1 MANALHKDQTGV
13 DLHEPKDV
21 AAALVD
27 LVYVTNGAGSGDF
40 KFFKPNNVV
49 LINVMSDFP
58 TAVAGVRTL
67 VADTHYKIGADVS
80 TADRFALSANVSISC
95 SDTNGPTLTYTGTDP
110 MFTGTA
116 VNFNVY
122 QARLNAANATLVDMT
137 SGFFRLDN
145 STIEATTQD
154 GKFTD
159 MVGVV
164 INRCSYLASLD
175 GNKFFGSVVVGI
187 YSQSKT
193 RYITTSATN
202 VFVDFGTAVFNL
214 LEVTNIAFTAPAGA
228 IGLKGLAASGN
239 LGVGKL
245 AVVADVSFS
254 TAMTPLSG
262 IVPDD
267 IRWVF
272 QANAGVANSIKAA
285 DTFITSTQTVTI
297 VTSTVFVA
305 IGGTSWT
312 SDIAASFTTDIAG
325 KLTYINELDA
335 TFLVGGIATIEKT
348 AGGTDVLEMRIAK
361 NGTTLAKSGSFTET
375 ATPATVSSQILVSLT
390 KDDTLQLFVA
400 NNSSTGNVDVN
411 VANLTA
417 RASG

>member
-1 MANALHKDQTGV
+1 M
-13 DLHEPKDV
+13 
-21 AAALVD
+21 AAAAID
-27 LVYVTNGAGSGDF
+27 LVYVADGAGSGDF
-40 KFFKPNNVV
+40 KFFKPLNWV
-49 LINVMSDFP
+49 LINSMADFP
-58 TAVAGVRTL
+58 TPAAGVITL
-67 VADTHYKIGADVS
+67 AADTHYRIGTGVT

-95 SDTNGPTLTYTGTDP
+95 SDTNGPTLDYTGTGA
-110 MFTGTA
+110 MFTGTG
-116 VNFNVY
+116 VNFNIY
-122 QARLNAANATLVDMT
+122 QANLKAANATLVDMT
-137 SGFFRLDN
+137 NGFYRLDN
-145 STIEATTQD
+145 STVIAATQD

-164 INRCSYLASLD
+164 INRCSYLASTD
-175 GNKFFGSVVVGI
+175 GIKFFGSVVVGI

-202 VFVDFGTAVFNL
+202 IFVDFGTVVFNL

-245 AVVADVSFS
+245 AVVENTSFS
-254 TAMTPLSG
+254 TDMTPLSG

-267 IRWVF
+267 IRWEF
-272 QANAGVANSIKAA
+272 QANAGVADSIKAA
-285 DTFITSTQTVTI
+285 DTFITATETVTI
-297 VTSTVFVA
+297 SSIGVFVA
-305 IGGTSWT
+305 IAGTAWT
-312 SDIAASFTTDIAG
+312 SDIFSSFTTTTG
-325 KLTYINELDA
+325 GLLTYVGEIDS

-375 ATPATVSSQILVSLT
+375 ATPATVSSQALVQLT

-400 NNSSTGNVDVN
+400 NNTSTGNVDVN